1 MLIRSVVERESERN
15 NRMITEYE
23 ALMEQLPK
31 GSLICRRNG
40 YYYLKFRQDGK
51 LHDVYVGKDP
61 DSVSELRE
69 QLELRKHYMQML
81 TELKKE
87 QKSIKKILE
96 GLD

>member
-23 ALMEQLPK
+23 TLLERLPK

-40 YYYLKFRQDGK
+40 YYYLKYRHEGK
-51 LHDVYVGKDP
+51 LHDVYVGKDS
-61 DSVSELRE
+61 DSVTELRE
-69 QLELRKHYMQML
+69 QLKLRKHYTQML
-81 TELKKE
+81 AELKRE